1 MHFSHFSDEVSSV
14 TNVFLRTKGR
24 WRTGWAVCPGKASQA
39 PALSHWVCSSD
50 PQGRSRHKPPSP
62 QPLEQ
67 QPQHG
72 PRVCPL
78 PGARRWGA
86 ECALRPLPWGSP
98 WHPGRPGTSPWGL
111 CSETS
116 QQEVTPQPVSAV
128 LMRRSWADACLVSTP
143 RTAAPPEAG
152 PRPWRAGSGGHGL
165 LAPGP
170 RLREGTP
177 ACRAPSPGR
186 SQPGD
191 DAFLPGLPQPPVDA

>member
-1 MHFSHFSDEVSSV
+1 MGCLSWEGLTGSCPVSLGV
-14 TNVFLRTKGR
+14 LLRSSG
-24 WRTGWAVCPGKASQA
+24 ALPAQA
-39 PALSHWVCSSD
+39 PFPPAPGAAATAWA
-50 PQGRSRHKPPSP
+50 SRLPPS
-62 QPLEQ
+62 
-67 QPQHG
+67 
-72 PRVCPL
+72 R
-78 PGARRWGA
+78 ARRWGA